1 MDFDISAITR
11 ATPFLIDGMA
21 TTLKLAVL
29 AITLGLAWG
38 VALTVMRLSPSKPL
52 SVLAAIYVNGIRAV
66 PLIMVIF
73 WIYFLLP
80 VVTGRQIGPFKSALV
95 AFVIFEGAY
104 FSEII
109 RAGVKSVSRGQLEA
123 GLAHG
128 MSHFQAMRLV
138 VLPQAL
144 RKMLP
149 VLLTQSIALFQD
161 TSLVYVV
168 GLMDFLTAA
177 ATIANR
183 DGRLVELYSF
193 AAAVYLTLCLLA
205 AFISARLQKRL
216 AIAGETT

>member
-1 MDFDISAITR
+1 MEFDFAAITR
-11 ATPFLIDGMA
+11 AAPFLLEGMG
-21 TTLKLAVL
+21 TTLKLTLLAVVL
-29 AITLGLAWG
+29 GFTLGTLLTVARLSSVKV
-38 VALTVMRLSPSKPL
+38 VALAATV
-52 SVLAAIYVNGIRAV
+52 YVNGIRAI

-80 VVTGRQIGPFKSALV
+80 VLSGRQIGAFNSALV
-95 AFVIFEGAY
+95 AFVLFEGAY

-109 RAGVKSVSRGQLEA
+109 RAGVKSISRGQMQA
-123 GLAHG
+123 ALASG
-128 MSHFQAMRLV
+128 MSYLQGMRLI
-138 VLPQAL
+138 VLPQAF

-177 ATIANR
+177 STIASR

-193 AAAVYLTLCLLA
+193 AAVVYLVMCLLA
-205 AFISARLQKRL
+205 SFVTARLAKRL
-216 AIAGETT
+216 TVT

>member
-1 MDFDISAITR
+1 MDFDFNAIVR
-11 ATPFLIDGMA
+11 AWPFLVEGMA
-21 TTLKLAVL
+21 TTLQLTALAV
-29 AITLGLAWG
+29 ALGLLWG
-38 VALTVMRLSPSKPL
+38 IVLTVMRLSPSRAL
-52 SVLAAIYVNGIRAV
+52 SVLVATYVNGIRAV

-80 VVTGRQIGPFKSALV
+80 LLTGKQIGAFNSALV

-104 FSEII
+104 FSEIM
-109 RAGVKSVSRGQLEA
+109 RAGVKSVSRGQLQA
-123 GLAHG
+123 ALASG
-128 MSHFQAMRLV
+128 MSYVQGMRLV
-138 VLPQAL
+138 VLPQAM

-177 ATIANR
+177 STIAAR

-193 AAAVYLTLCLLA
+193 AALAYLVMCLLA
-205 AFISARLQKRL
+205 AGAAELLRRRL
-216 AIAGETT
+216 ATG

>member
-1 MDFDISAITR
+1 MEFDFAAITR
-11 ATPFLIDGMA
+11 AAPFLVEGMG
-21 TTLKLAVL
+21 TTLKLTLLAVVL
-29 AITLGLAWG
+29 GFTLGTL
-38 VALTVMRLSPSKPL
+38 LTVARLS
-52 SVLAAIYVNGIRAV
+52 SVKIVSVVATVYVNGIRAV

-80 VVTGRQIGPFKSALV
+80 VLSGHQVGAFNSALI
-95 AFVIFEGAY
+95 AFVLFEGAY

-109 RAGVKSVSRGQLEA
+109 RAGVKSISRGQMQA
-123 GLAHG
+123 ALASG
-128 MSHFQAMRLV
+128 MSYLQGMRLV
-138 VLPQAL
+138 VLPQAF

-177 ATIANR
+177 STIASR

-193 AAAVYLTLCLLA
+193 AAVVYLVMCLLA
-205 AFISARLQKRL
+205 SFVTARLARRL
-216 AIAGETT
+216 SVT